1 MALRT
6 RESPLESKEVKPA
19 NLKENQSW
27 ILFER
32 TDAKAE
38 APIFWPTEANSQII
52 GKDPDDGKDWTVKEK
67 KVTEWDCW
75 MESPI
80 QWI

>member
-19 NLKENQSW
+19 NLRENQSW
-27 ILFER
+27 ILFGR

-52 GKDPDDGKDWTVKEK
+52 GKDPDDGKDWRVKEK
-67 KVTEWDCW
+67 KVTGWDCW